1 MIQILIIILLISLII
16 YALYNG
22 VNKQYTI
29 TDYDLNNSGLIRT
42 QEELQ
47 KNYSSSEFSNSY
59 KNFTHLF
66 WLKIRYPETGRILK
80 HKTET
85 TTNNKDESLIID
97 FHKDSAVLDISLYD
111 DNTSSPHLHIERS
124 NFPMN
129 TWIFVVVVMNGNTL
143 DLYLQ
148 NKLVDTRE
156 TASFL
161 INSSISWSN
170 ILYGKD
176 SLDNLSDINFSE
188 GNAFLSGHRF
198 FPYQI
203 QETEID
209 SVFKDEYPLYYNR
222 ENRYEF
228 NLELSKNGS
237 STKITI

>member
-29 TDYDLNNSGLIRT
+29 ADYDLNNSGLIRT

-80 HKTET
+80 HNTES
-85 TTNNKDESLIID
+85 TTNKEESLIID
-97 FHKDSAVLDISLYD
+97 FHKDSAVLDISLYGND
-111 DNTSSPHLHIERS
+111 STSPHLHIERS

-129 TWIFVVVVMNGNTL
+129 TWIFVAVVMNGNTL

-161 INSSISWSN
+161 INSSIIWNN
-170 ILYGKD
+170 IIYGND
-176 SLDNLSDINFSE
+176 SLEYPSDINFSK
-188 GNAFLSGHRF
+188 GNAFISGHRF

-203 QETEID
+203 QQNEINRE
-209 SVFKDEYPLYYNR
+209 FKDEYPLYYNR